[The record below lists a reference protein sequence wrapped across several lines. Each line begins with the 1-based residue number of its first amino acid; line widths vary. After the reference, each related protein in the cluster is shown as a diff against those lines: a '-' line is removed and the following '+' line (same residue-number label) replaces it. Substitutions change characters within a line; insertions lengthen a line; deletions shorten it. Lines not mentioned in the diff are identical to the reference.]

1 MLAVVRNKYLKK
13 SLLKIKDKD
22 VSRNLIALPMD
33 WHIWQLIKVNLSR
46 FVLCCSHTASGE
58 TPTLDT
64 IDSYMKKLHSII
76 VSNPQE
82 HENLIN
88 TVRDVV
94 NRLDR

>member
-1 MLAVVRNKYLKK
+1 MSHAWF
-13 SLLKIKDKD
+13 LLG
-22 VSRNLIALPMD
+22 
-33 WHIWQLIKVNLSR
+33 
-46 FVLCCSHTASGE
+46 SGE

-64 IDSYMKKLHSII
+64 IDSYMKKLHTII
-76 VSNPQE
+76 VSNPQD

>member
-1 MLAVVRNKYLKK
+1 MP
-13 SLLKIKDKD
+13 SL
-22 VSRNLIALPMD
+22 
-33 WHIWQLIKVNLSR
+33 
-46 FVLCCSHTASGE
+46 E
-58 TPTLDT
+58 T

-82 HENLIN
+82 NENLIN